1 MNSEG
6 IGYSVLSLGNAG
18 FLRALPIPL
27 ASDIEQIAED
37 AGLEY
42 GPVPENELFAVDA
55 RPKAIGTETAAAVG
69 VLLFVVSWLASKI
82 LDEIYD
88 IKLKP
93 IIRNLIQRADDIV
106 IFGSKK
112 RALSFVIGVYH
123 KDREKLVLVALKG
136 TEKVDILGK
145 LDMIKNVHMVA
156 RQNMEKPEYEASLHL
171 YIIEGGEVNVEPIQL
186 SNLQQAY
193 ERIGT

>member
-6 IGYSVLSLGNAG
+6 IGYTVLSLGNAG

-27 ASDIEQIAED
+27 ASDIEQVAED

-42 GPVPENELFAVDA
+42 GPVPETEVFAVDA
-55 RPKAIGTETAAAVG
+55 RPKAIGAEAAAAAG
-69 VLLFVVSWLASKI
+69 ILLFGGSWLASKI

-93 IIRNLIQRADDIV
+93 IIRNLIEKADEIV

-112 RALSFVIGVYH
+112 HALSFVIGVYH
-123 KDREKLVLVALKG
+123 KDRNILILVALKG
-136 TEKVDILGK
+136 TEKADILSK
-145 LDMIKNVHMVA
+145 LEMIKSVHMVA
-156 RQNMEKPEYEASLHL
+156 RQNMEKPEYRASLHL
-171 YIIEGGEVNVEPIQL
+171 YIIEGGEVNIEPIQL

-193 ERIGT
+193 ERIRA